1 MKKKII
7 INSIR
12 FLFIILLISCF
23 SFCNSNN
30 TSSEDTLY
38 ESLISTK
45 WKLRYHINNNVEY
58 YLEFKDSLYI
68 AQFFHEEDRNPKM
81 YPGEW
86 SLEKDTLFINDRRGD
101 FHLLI
106 QELNDSLM
114 VLQKTDSVN
123 LIFDIQPNGFYWE

>member
-1 MKKKII
+1 MIKKNI
-7 INSIR
+7 INSVR
-12 FLFIILLISCF
+12 CLFIVLLTACF
-23 SFCNSNN
+23 SFCNFNKK
-30 TSSEDTLY
+30 SSEDIFY

-45 WKLRYHINNNVEY
+45 WKLRYNINNNVEY

-68 AQFFHEEDRNPKM
+68 AQFFQEEDRTPKM

-86 SLEKDTLFINDRRGD
+86 SITEDTLLISDRRGD
-101 FHLLI
+101 FHVSI

-114 VLQKTDSVN
+114 VLQKIDSVN

>member
-7 INSIR
+7 IKSIR

>member
-1 MKKKII
+1 MNKNLILS
-7 INSIR
+7 SIR
-12 FLFIILLISCF
+12 YLFVLALIASF
-23 SFCNSNN
+23 SFCSSNN
-30 TSSEDTLY
+30 KSSDDDFHD
-38 ESLISTK
+38 SLISTK
-45 WKLRYHINNNVEY
+45 WKLRYNMNNNVAY

-68 AQFFHEEDRNPKM
+68 AQFFQEEDRTPKM